1 MSTKSLNKEA
11 LQVRASIKQIVDQA
25 VKRFVDAGK
34 PADKLSIEYL
44 LTGEGK
50 LHMDRLE
57 AKLKAISKALEDSEG
72 LTFSKRNG
80 YPDFSHLNTSG
91 THFVMRRG

>member
-25 VKRFVDAGK
+25 FKRFVSAGR
-34 PADKLSIEYL
+34 PTDKLAIEYWW
-44 LTGEGK
+44 TGEEK
-50 LHMDRLE
+50 LQVDRLE

-72 LTFSKRNG
+72 LTFSKLNG
-80 YPDFSHLNTSG
+80 YSDFSHLNTSG
-91 THFVMRRG
+91 THCVIR